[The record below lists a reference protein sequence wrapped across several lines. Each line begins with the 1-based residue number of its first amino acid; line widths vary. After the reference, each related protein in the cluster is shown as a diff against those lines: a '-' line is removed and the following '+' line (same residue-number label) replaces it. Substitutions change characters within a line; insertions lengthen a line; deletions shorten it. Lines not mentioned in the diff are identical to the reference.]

1 MATATA
7 QRSRGLSASSS
18 TAEAGP
24 SSRLA
29 LNVPAAAGAS
39 SPSASSSSPL
49 AYASM
54 VDDRRQAQRLLSTM
68 ALEDGPMRLQRS
80 KSLKKNGNVTSRR
93 RRDVAAGVAISVEE
107 AQSVRSRRTESLKRP
122 IILPDPRQAASMSQ
136 NRSNRLAVVD
146 RNHSPI
152 LDGDDDILVDRDEL
166 WSYASDGCR
175 QDKVSSAKPRSRTR
189 QRTRPTSEEA
199 KSRTA
204 LPSLPV
210 SVEKHWYAE
219 DDGQRRQSSYAPGG
233 VDAHVGGEEEQHEGR
248 TRHRSGS
255 SSLSIPSLLRRPSRS
270 SVASA
275 MSSQHLAAL
284 VSRPSASVPTDSSPS
299 INARSAATLYNLSR
313 GRSTHVSPSRRW
325 DRRGASASVLSGTDS
340 AGDEEAVVRDEPSA
354 RIRQLSA
361 SEQVKIRAAKLAES
375 RHSSSPTPQST
386 SKARWQQS
394 RRTSAGSLDMALFS
408 SEDGISSSSDDELHP
423 SSSSRRSSMDKEK
436 RRGLRVL
443 LAPSYERDDG
453 EATLGARV
461 GSCATSLT
469 SEEVLSDERNSLASS
484 CSSSTTDFLEFG
496 TRRGVRRDEREDSDE
511 GKRARR
517 QDMADDESDGTIGTS
532 ALLIRRRSRSGKRL
546 LRSTLRSPTSPSRA
560 APRMSAITSGLTPA
574 SEETVDLTPTASG
587 FSDATTVG
595 SSSRPPTTLLSQSQ
609 ESSQSITS
617 VPVEQDADPLLSSG
631 FGSVADLINV
641 DAVVWTDLSRR
652 GSAAT
657 NLLSIAAQRDVEEQE
672 KARRSGFAV
681 AYQERLASLST
692 QLRLWSRPAPA
703 SPSEETVLGTGV
715 ATPLA
720 SDNLSS
726 SGKARDP
733 LNEQTQQAHQAQQAE
748 QVRATVEQETTPTS
762 ESLFSSSW
770 RHLSRLPNL
779 LQLPALSSSSAKTI
793 TQTPLSPSMEQ
804 DARPSSPSNASSRS
818 VPSASSSPG
827 PSSRS
832 LSDKAKGRGVMN
844 PLEGD
849 ADVSAYVSGLGMPI
863 DPDVELSSVVHLQ
876 TFRSRSK
883 SVGPPPLISAK
894 QSFQPRLDTASE
906 DESPPDQRRH
916 RRTASDWGPTESLSK
931 FRAPR
936 RPERQSKQGSTPRL
950 SSADQEGGA
959 AALSS
964 KLAAARRLSPPRCSR
979 PAVQAPVP
987 GNFSAYNSSASGS
1000 EDSESERSSL
1010 AEKRRRRSD
1019 DEGENDDRTSRGQR
1033 SGTNSRRSSPPSS
1046 SRQCAIGLFSSGP
1059 TTRRREMSQASI
1071 VEVVEEHQDG
1081 VQMIRVKSLPNLC
1094 SNGRSAVSASAR
1106 GAHKTSS
1113 VSQRGAASSR
1123 RGQTELET
1131 RKSDQDQSRILEEAE
1146 ASKEDDSEDVRGRT
1160 GGRGRVGSVKV
1171 VSASLGPSMSPSGE
1185 SPAPLSMSMPST
1197 PSPFGGNLMGS
1208 SAMVMGSSGVGANS
1222 GIRPSMVSNGAH
1234 LLMLSL
1240 ELEMMR
1246 SRKIT
1251 CSLKP
1256 RWLKARAR
1264 PERASAPGTPLD
1276 ELDKEPVASPPISP
1290 PSGHLQYLASK
1301 PRSSSNLRF
1310 ELG

>member
-7 QRSRGLSASSS
+7 QRGRGLSASSS
-18 TAEAGP
+18 PSAEAGP

-122 IILPDPRQAASMSQ
+122 IILPDPRQAASTPQS
-136 NRSNRLAVVD
+136 RSNRLAMVD

-199 KSRTA
+199 KSRTT

-219 DDGQRRQSSYAPGG
+219 DDGQGRHSSYAPGG
-233 VDAHVGGEEEQHEGR
+233 VDAHVGGEEEQHESR

-255 SSLSIPSLLRRPSRS
+255 SSLSIPSLLRRPSRG

-299 INARSAATLYNLSR
+299 INSRSAATLYNLSR

-354 RIRQLSA
+354 RIRELSA

-453 EATLGARV
+453 EAALGARV

-469 SEEVLSDERNSLASS
+469 SEKVLSDERNSLASS

-595 SSSRPPTTLLSQSQ
+595 SSSRPPTTVLSQSQ

-692 QLRLWSRPAPA
+692 QLRLWSRPAPT
-703 SPSEETVLGTGV
+703 SPSEETVPGSGV
-715 ATPLA
+715 ATPMA
-720 SDNLSS
+720 SDKLSS

-733 LNEQTQQAHQAQQAE
+733 LDEQTQQAQQAE
-748 QVRATVEQETTPTS
+748 QVRASVVEQETAPTS

-779 LQLPALSSSSAKTI
+779 LQLPALSSSNKPAAQPPFT
-793 TQTPLSPSMEQ
+793 PSMEQ

-906 DESPPDQRRH
+906 DESSPDQRRH
-916 RRTASDWGPTESLSK
+916 RRTTSDWGPTESLSK

-936 RPERQSKQGSTPRL
+936 RPERQTKQGSTPRL

-1019 DEGENDDRTSRGQR
+1019 DEGENDDRTSRGRR
-1033 SGTNSRRSSPPSS
+1033 SGTSSRRSSPPSS

-1059 TTRRREMSQASI
+1059 TTRRREMSQASV

-1094 SNGRSAVSASAR
+1094 GNGRSAMSASAR

-1113 VSQRGAASSR
+1113 VSQRGAALSR

-1131 RKSDQDQSRILEEAE
+1131 RKSDQGQSTILEEAS
-1146 ASKEDDSEDVRGRT
+1146 APKEDDNDDVRGRT
-1160 GGRGRVGSVKV
+1160 GGRGRLGSVKV

-1197 PSPFGGNLMGS
+1197 PSAFGGNLMGS

-1276 ELDKEPVASPPISP
+1276 EPDKEPVATPPTSS